1 VFDLALSE
9 EQEQLQHSVRS
20 LLEKESG
27 PELVRDVEPLGFSPG
42 LWEQVTALGL
52 PEMAVPETYG
62 GSGAGLV
69 DTVLVAEL
77 AGEFLAPVPVVET
90 VVTNRLLARLGTP
103 EALSVLGDAI
113 GRGQVTT
120 LALST
125 PIGDRIS
132 WVPAGAVADRVIAVR
147 GQTVLA
153 TVDQPAHEA
162 LRNLGSLPVSHRT
175 LTGARVIAEGSDA
188 VTAVGRAGDEW
199 RVMVAAWLV
208 GAARRALGIAVEYT
222 TGRKAFGVPIASYQ
236 SVAHRMA
243 DLATALD
250 GALLVAR
257 KAAWAADGD
266 DDRRPE
272 LALMASGLAAEVAE
286 QAATDALHFHGGYG
300 FMLEYDIQLYLRRI
314 KGQVLLNGDPARELS
329 RLADELWGA
338 LPLPDGRLITSKGT
352 Q

>member
-9 EQEQLQHSVRS
+9 EQEQLRHSVRA
-20 LLEKESG
+20 LFEKESG
-27 PELVRDVEPLGFSPG
+27 PELVREVEPLGFSPA

-52 PEMAVPETYG
+52 AEMAVPEVTG
-62 GSGAGLV
+62 GAGAELI

-77 AGEFLAPVPVVET
+77 AGEFLVPVPVVET
-90 VVTNRLLARLGTP
+90 VVANRLLARLATP
-103 EALSVLGDAI
+103 EALSVLGEAI
-113 GRGQVTT
+113 GGGLVSTV
-120 LALST
+120 ALSS
-125 PIGDRIS
+125 PVGDQLR
-132 WVPAGAVADRVIAVR
+132 WVPAGAVADRVISMR
-147 GQTVLA
+147 GQSVLA
-153 TVDQPAHEA
+153 SADRPPHEA

-175 LTGARVIAEGSDA
+175 LAGAQVIAEGSDA
-188 VTAVGRAGDEW
+188 GRAVARARDEW

-222 TGRKAFGVPIASYQ
+222 TARKAFGVLIASYQ

-250 GALLVAR
+250 GALLLTR
-257 KAAWAADGD
+257 KAAWAADRD
-266 DDRRPE
+266 SDRRHE
-272 LALMASGLAAEVAE
+272 LALMASGLAAELAE

-314 KGQVLLNGDPARELS
+314 KGLVLLNGDPAAEL
-329 RLADELWGA
+329 RLLADELWGA
-338 LPLPDGRLITSKGT
+338 LPLPDERLITSKGT